1 MTDASEHTYLS
12 GPKSLH
18 QSCDIVLKLDDGTML
33 PAHSQVLA
41 RHSDFFS
48 DMLAIDDGG
57 PLSGASASKK
67 ITLPLK
73 ECTKEVTIKLFSV
86 LYSMKACNYLV
97 DATGFVVARLGH
109 KYGMQVCLQTC
120 KQSH

>member
-18 QSCDIVLKLDDGTML
+18 QSCDIVLKLDDNTML

-41 RHSDFFS
+41 RSSDFFA
-48 DMLAIDDGG
+48 DMLAIDDEG
-57 PLSGASASKK
+57 PLSGASASSR

-73 ECTKEVTIKLFSV
+73 ECTKEVTVKFLSV
-86 LYSMKACNYLV
+86 LYSIKPSEYI
-97 DATGFVVARLGH
+97 DEATGLLVARLGH
-109 KYGMQVCLQTC
+109 KYGMQICLQSS
-120 KQSH
+120 KL